1 MADFT
6 YTAHLILHHRKDL
19 VVVDLTLARPLIEK
33 YHLETEIYQDV
44 QAAGWDECEG
54 QNPLVDP
61 PGKNIKTSIPAE

>member
-33 YHLETEIYQDV
+33 YHLETEIYQDI
-44 QAAGWDECEG
+44 QAAG
-54 QNPLVDP
+54 
-61 PGKNIKTSIPAE
+61 